1 MINYRSIQNL
11 NETIIRNLRRIPP
24 GIEVI
29 AGVHRSGQLAA
40 NIIGAHLNLPVISY
54 RNLRETPWIYAGY
67 RSFVVPEDQEDYLST
82 PRKVLVV
89 EDAVTSGQT
98 LLSEK
103 VKYDYCKDDLPKHD
117 LTYLAVYPAG
127 KDIDGIDISL
137 EVVPGPRM
145 FEWNWLNHGYMIRGC
160 VSIDGLLCHAPS
172 EAQMDEAQGGNQYKA
187 FIDTAQPLHVPKRGL
202 LYIVTSRMLKW
213 KTPTKLWLKRHKI
226 TYGQIHMMPVASTDS
241 RHKYGAAKYK
251 AEMYQHLKGDT
262 ELFFEANPEHAA
274 TIFETTKRP
283 VYCTSTKELLQDG

>member
-1 MINYRSIQNL
+1 L
-11 NETIIRNLRRIPP
+11 NETIIRNLHKIPT
-24 GIEVI
+24 GTEVI

-40 NIIGAHLNLPVISY
+40 QIIGAHLNLPVISY
-54 RNLRETPWIYAGY
+54 RNLRETSWIYAGY
-67 RSFVVPEDQEDYLST
+67 RSFIETEEQEDYLSK

-103 VKYDYCKDDLPKHD
+103 VKYDYCKENLPDHK
-117 LTYLAVYPAG
+117 LTYLAVYPAYAA
-127 KDIDGIDISL
+127 IDGIDISL
-137 EVVPGPRM
+137 EVVPGPRL

-160 VSIDGLLCHAPS
+160 VSIDGLLCQAPT
-172 EAQMDEAQGGNQYKA
+172 EAQMDESEGGQQYKA
-187 FIDTAQPLHVPKRGL
+187 FVDTAKPLHVPKRRL

-213 KTPTKLWLKRHKI
+213 KTPTKLWLKRNKI
-226 TYGQIHMMPVASTDS
+226 TYGQLHMMPVSSATS
-241 RHKYGAAKYK
+241 RHQYGAAKYK

-274 TIFETTKRP
+274 EIFKTTKRP
-283 VYCTSTKELLQDG
+283 VYCTSTKELLQDGQ